1 MVNVGQDREESV
13 GLQRENQFVNLERMR
28 DRQHTP
34 SVMVESCHIE
44 CTERSPSRTK
54 SYVFHEQETQ
64 KLQLEIDHLRR
75 KLRYRKRVRG
85 SPSPPSSSGLRESR
99 DCLYHHRSRT
109 PSCKSFSMSSR
120 QDKLEKDKYKC
131 KKRSSHLDIGNNVM
145 SKALLQISK
154 SPFVRRINKARL
166 PHRFSW
172 PTFTVYNGR
181 SDPVEHVSHFN
192 QKMAIDSGNEALM
205 C

>member
-44 CTERSPSRTK
+44 CTERSPSRTR

-64 KLQLEIDHLRR
+64 KLQLEIVHLRR
-75 KLRYRKRVRG
+75 KLRYRKRVRR
-85 SPSPPSSSGLRESR
+85 SPSPPSSSGLGESR
-99 DCLYHHRSRT
+99 DCSYHHWSRT

-120 QDKLEKDKYKC
+120 QDKLEKDNYKC
-131 KKRSSHLDIGNNVM
+131 KKRSSHLDMGNNVIAKH
-145 SKALLQISK
+145 SYK
-154 SPFVRRINKARL
+154 SP
-166 PHRFSW
+166 
-172 PTFTVYNGR
+172 
-181 SDPVEHVSHFN
+181 SHLLLGESIRPGFP
-192 QKMAIDSGNEALM
+192 IDFHGLLLLYTMEGLTL
-205 C
+205 